1 MGGGPS
7 GVEPTVTSI
16 YDVSFKSITH
26 QEVKLE
32 VYRGKVLLIVN
43 IATHCGFTPQLA
55 GLQELYSKY
64 KDRGFEVLGFPS
76 NDFFKQSP
84 GTDEEIQQ
92 FCDTRYRATFLMF
105 EKIVVKGEGQ
115 HELYAFL
122 TSPRTNPK
130 FSGKIGW
137 NFNKFLIGR
146 DGSIL
151 NRFGSRVRPTSKEVD
166 EAVNSALGSPSSSE

>member
-16 YDVSFKSITH
+16 YDVSVKTIMG
-26 QEVKLE
+26 EDIKLE

-43 IATHCGFTPQLA
+43 TATHCGFTPQLA
-55 GLQELYSKY
+55 GLQELYLKY
-64 KDRGFEVLGFPS
+64 KERGFEVLSFPW

-84 GTDEEIQQ
+84 GTNQEIQQ
-92 FCDTRYRATFLMF
+92 FCDTCYRATFPMF

-122 TSPRTNPK
+122 TSPTTNPK
-130 FSGKIGW
+130 FAGKIGW

-146 DGSIL
+146 DGSIQ
-151 NRFGSRVRPTSKEVD
+151 NRFGSRVSPTSKEVN
-166 EAVNSALGSPSSSE
+166 EAVDAALVPLPSE